1 MIGGSAIGQVA
12 IGDLKNK
19 LLTGTLI
26 TTVSLFNQSGIVLS
40 NNDDVSG
47 AIVQNNSQFA
57 SSGTLSVTYDSIS
70 LSGTSSSIN
79 FTQSGSLDVTVSNL
93 TSFSTSSPPK
103 FNSIGNLG
111 LSAETITFT
120 GAVSRLSNFTQH
132 STLSVIAE
140 TIEISVN
147 TSLPLFNSSGGVTLS
162 NKTVTVEPG
171 ETIKSSLI
179 PFNQKGDLYAS
190 FSPDGYIRST
200 GSPFLSSMRAYVTN
214 PSCTINPFTV
224 ACNGLLQEGDLY
236 NCSTS
241 VEITQNF
248 NSDVTFN
255 LDMNIED
262 TGIEEL
268 VDELD
273 ADINNTLETDLC
285 QH

>member
-1 MIGGSAIGQVA
+1 MIGGNTIGQVA

-19 LLTGTLI
+19 LLTSTLI
-26 TTVSLFNQSGIVLS
+26 TTISLFSQSGILIS

-47 AIVQNNSQFA
+47 SAIQNSSKFI
-57 SSGTLSVTYDSIS
+57 SSGMLSVTYDGIS
-70 LSGTSSSIN
+70 LSGTSNSIN
-79 FTQSGSLDVTVSNL
+79 FTQSGSLDITVSNL
-93 TSFSTSSPPK
+93 TSFSTSSTPK

-111 LSAETITFT
+111 LSSETITFT
-120 GAVSRLSNFTQH
+120 GAVTRLKNFTQH
-132 STLSVIAE
+132 SILSVVPE
-140 TIEISVN
+140 TINTSLN
-147 TSLPLFNSSGGVTLS
+147 TSLPLFNSSGGVSVS
-162 NKTVTVEPG
+162 NKTITVEPG
-171 ETIKSSLI
+171 EAITSSLK

-200 GSPFLSSMRAYVTN
+200 GSPFLSSIRAYVIN

-241 VEITQNF
+241 VTIKQNF
-248 NSDVTFN
+248 NIDIDFN
-255 LDMNIED
+255 LSMDIED

-268 VDELD
+268 VDELN